1 MLFFF
6 FFFLNR
12 ILLFH
17 FRLLLDLGGKEEGRG
32 GKVVVG
38 FACLFWDYF
47 ALVFGLVCWFWL
59 FVFFLEKRWGCVSEK
74 IRASQQ
80 FSQFLQ
86 HSLYCAILRLSLLG
100 FFSVFTNNTNDTKV
114 GLITGTLKDIAVYR
128 IALLPLIDRWR
139 V

>member
-6 FFFLNR
+6 FPEQNFIISFQITSWFGR
-12 ILLFH
+12 
-17 FRLLLDLGGKEEGRG
+17 KGRG
-32 GKVVVG
+32 ERREGG
-38 FACLFWDYF
+38 CWFCLFVLGLFCFGFW
-47 ALVFGLVCWFWL
+47 FGLLILVVW
-59 FVFFLEKRWGCVSEK
+59 FFLEKRWGCVSEK